1 MARQPVFL
9 PKIVTCLRG
18 YSRAHFL
25 GDLSAGLT
33 VGVVALPL
41 ALAFGIASIPEDVA
55 SEVGISPPAIGLIT
69 GVIAGLLISLLGGSR
84 VSIGGP
90 TGAFVGIVYVIAAT
104 HGYDG
109 LLLAT
114 LMAGV
119 FLILMGLA
127 QLGGLIKYIPYP
139 VTTGFTSGIAVVIAF
154 GQFRDLLGLDTG
166 PLPPHFVERVRLYA
180 ASIHS
185 IDAAT
190 AAIGIGTI
198 VGILVLRRFVSRR
211 FPAPIVVILV
221 ATVIVHGLG
230 LSVET
235 VGGRF
240 GALPS
245 GFPAMHVPAIDW
257 SRLPEL
263 VWPAMTIALLA
274 SIESLLCAVV
284 ADGMLGTRHRS
295 NTELI
300 AQGIANIASPLF
312 GGIPATGAIA
322 RTATNVQAGG
332 RTPIA
337 GIIHALILLIVMLA
351 LGRYASMIPLA
362 SLAGILIVVAW
373 NMAEFHSFRW
383 LLTAPRSDAVVLLAT
398 FGLTVLVD
406 LTVAVQVGMVLA
418 ALLFIKRMAEVT
430 SVSAIRTDL
439 IDDAS
444 DTELPASGK
453 DEKAPPSGVE
463 VYKIDGPFFFGA
475 AFKLREALDTI
486 SRPPKILILDLS
498 HVDVLDA
505 TGLHALEEI
514 RLKAKTEGSRII
526 LVGVHAHPL
535 VAMTRAG
542 ILERFGSDAF
552 VDSIEHA
559 IEQSRVSLSGI
570 PGTT

>member
-1 MARQPVFL
+1 MFL
-9 PKIVTCLRG
+9 PKLVTCWRG
-18 YSRAHFL
+18 YTRSHFL

-55 SEVGISPPAIGLIT
+55 AAAGISPPAVGLVT
-69 GVIAGLLISLLGGSR
+69 GVIAGFLISLLGGSR
-84 VSIGGP
+84 VAIGGP
-90 TGAFVGIVYVIAAT
+90 TGAFVGIIYVIAAT

-114 LMAGV
+114 LMAGA

-139 VTTGFTSGIAVVIAF
+139 VTTGFTSGIAVVIAI
-154 GQFRDLLGLDTG
+154 GQIRDLLGLDTG
-166 PLPPHFVERVRLYA
+166 PLPPHFIERVRLYA
-180 ASIHS
+180 ASMHS

-190 AAIGIGTI
+190 AAVGVGTLAAI
-198 VGILVLRRFVSRR
+198 VIFRRFISRR
-211 FPAPIVVILV
+211 FPAPILAILI
-221 ATVIVHGLG
+221 ATVVVQGFGLG
-230 LSVET
+230 VET
-235 VGGRF
+235 VGDRF

-245 GFPAMHVPAIDW
+245 GPPSFHIPSIDW
-257 SRLPEL
+257 SRMPEL
-263 VWPAMTIALLA
+263 VWPAITIALLA

-337 GIIHALILLIVMLA
+337 GIIHATVLLIVMLA
-351 LGRYASMIPLA
+351 LGRFASMIPLA
-362 SLAGILIVVAW
+362 SLAGVLMVVAW
-373 NMAEFHSFRW
+373 NMAEIDSFRW
-383 LLTAPRSDAVVLLAT
+383 LLTAPRSDALVLLAT

-430 SVSAIRTDL
+430 SVSAIRADFT
-439 IDDAS
+439 DDAT
-444 DTELPASGK
+444 DADLPASGR
-453 DEKAPPSGVE
+453 AGGSSPPGVE
-463 VYKIDGPFFFGA
+463 IYKIDGPFFFGA
-475 AFKLREALDTI
+475 AFKLREALDAI
-486 SRPPKILILDLS
+486 SRPPRVLILDMSL
-498 HVDVLDA
+498 VEVLDA

-514 RLKAKTEGSRII
+514 RLKAKSDGARVI

-542 ILERFGSDAF
+542 IGDRFGPDAF
-552 VDSIEHA
+552 VDTIEQA
-559 IEQSRVSLSGI
+559 IERCGAPASSASPPKN
-570 PGTT
+570 PGPN